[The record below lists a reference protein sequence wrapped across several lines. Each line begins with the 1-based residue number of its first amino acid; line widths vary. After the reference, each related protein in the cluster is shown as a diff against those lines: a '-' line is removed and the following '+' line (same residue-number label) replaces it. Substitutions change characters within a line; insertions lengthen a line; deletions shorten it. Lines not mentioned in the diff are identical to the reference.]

1 MASPGSTTNSGAT
14 FPVDALEALDAAT
27 RAIAGVL
34 DLDAVLQ
41 LIVERVCALADAR
54 YAALG
59 IVDEF
64 GGIERFITV
73 GITPEQRA
81 LIGPPPTGHGL
92 LGLII
97 REGRSYRIPDIA
109 AHPDSYGFPPNHPPM
124 TSLLGVPVTV
134 KGRAIGNLYLT
145 DKRGAGEFSAGD
157 QQLVELFAH
166 HAGIAIENA
175 RLHEQVK
182 QLAVVEERDRIGQE
196 LHDGII
202 QSLYAVTLSLEDVET
217 LMTEDPAEARAR
229 VDRAID
235 AVQASISDIRNFI
248 LGLRPHLLERSDLVG
263 GLAALADELRLNT
276 MVDVEVDLDEG
287 VEAAAALSDGR
298 RAQLLQIAREALSNA
313 ARHAGA
319 SQARV
324 GARARGRHEAA
335 PDRRGQRPRVRS
347 GHGPRRRAPG
357 PGEHA
362 RPRDAHGRP
371 ARGRQRARNWR
382 TYHRSRPP
390 LERRTWHVTDDAR
403 PVMRLLVVDDHEVV
417 RQGLVALLDRREGF
431 QVVAEAGTAAE
442 AVEQARKFQPEL
454 VVMDVR
460 LPDGSGIEA
469 CREIRAEY
477 PNTRVVMLTS
487 YPDEEAVLSAIVAG
501 ASGYLLKQIRAR
513 DLVAALEAVGRGES
527 LLDPAVTEKVL
538 ERIRRIASGTYAD
551 ELAQLT
557 PQEQKILL
565 LVAEGKT
572 NKEIAADVFLSD
584 KTVKNYVSSILSKLN
599 LERRAQAAAFV
610 AKHRIDTG
618 H

>member
-1 MASPGSTTNSGAT
+1 VASHGSTTSTGSA
-14 FPVDALEALDAAT
+14 FPADAFEAIDAAT

-41 LIVERVCALADAR
+41 LIIERVCALADAR

-59 IVDEF
+59 IVDDF
-64 GGIERFITV
+64 GGIERFVTV

-81 LIGPPPTGHGL
+81 LLGPPPTGHGL

-124 TSLLGVPVTV
+124 RSLLGVPVTV

-235 AVQASISDIRNFI
+235 AVQESIRDIRNFI

-263 GLAALADELRLNT
+263 GLAALAEELRLNT
-276 MVDVEVDLDEG
+276 MVDVEVDVDEG
-287 VEAAAALSDGR
+287 IEAAAALSDDR

-319 SQARV
+319 SQTRV
-324 GARARGRHEAA
+324 GLVLEDGTRLRLTVEDNGRGFDPRAGRAGDHQGLANMR
-335 PDRRGQRPRVRS
+335 DRATHMGGELEVDS
-347 GHGPRRRAPG
+347 APG
-357 PGEHA
+357 MGVRIIVRVPLASG
-362 RPRDAHGRP
+362 DP
-371 ARGRQRARNWR
+371 AR
-382 TYHRSRPP
+382 
-390 LERRTWHVTDDAR
+390 D
-403 PVMRLLVVDDHEVV
+403 
-417 RQGLVALLDRREGF
+417 
-431 QVVAEAGTAAE
+431 
-442 AVEQARKFQPEL
+442 
-454 VVMDVR
+454 
-460 LPDGSGIEA
+460 
-469 CREIRAEY
+469 
-477 PNTRVVMLTS
+477 
-487 YPDEEAVLSAIVAG
+487 
-501 ASGYLLKQIRAR
+501 
-513 DLVAALEAVGRGES
+513 
-527 LLDPAVTEKVL
+527 
-538 ERIRRIASGTYAD
+538 
-551 ELAQLT
+551 
-557 PQEQKILL
+557 
-565 LVAEGKT
+565 
-572 NKEIAADVFLSD
+572 
-584 KTVKNYVSSILSKLN
+584 
-599 LERRAQAAAFV
+599 
-610 AKHRIDTG
+610 
-618 H
+618 